1 MQFNDEIERREA
13 VAKITRNV
21 LDTAPADFLIG
32 KSTREKLENQANLLE
47 LQAQALRD
55 IAGDVSDDL

>member
-1 MQFNDEIERREA
+1 MQFNNEIKRREA
-13 VAKITRNV
+13 VAETIRNV

-32 KSTREKLENQANLLE
+32 KDTREKSENQADLLE

-55 IAGDVSDDL
+55 IAGDIGDEF